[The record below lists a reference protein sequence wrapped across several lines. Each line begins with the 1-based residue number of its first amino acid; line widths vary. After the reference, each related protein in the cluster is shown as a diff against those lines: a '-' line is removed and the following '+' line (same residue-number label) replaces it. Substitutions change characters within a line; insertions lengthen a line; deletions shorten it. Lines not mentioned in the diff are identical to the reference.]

1 MSQIHSSMK
10 KILAL
15 LGFVLAVQMTAWAQ
29 GPSFNFSSGVINT
42 GEDICIKVTVKDF
55 TDITSLK
62 FPIRWD
68 STILEFK
75 EVRPTTVLPGLDLA
89 DFDVS
94 RSKSGLLFLNW
105 SPGPCSSENAITRND
120 FEVIFEVC
128 FKAIGKYGQATSIG
142 LTEDRNI
149 TDDLNPIVI
158 NRLFTTSSGNNCSP
172 IGYNPNSIVGDV
184 AIGVRPI
191 RLFATEAAGSTGDIV
206 FINVK
211 VSGFDKLTSCQFSMN
226 YDTSLLEFNSVL
238 PLEALANLSASSFG
252 RPNDTQG
259 NVNKGNLTVSW
270 SFIDPMGNG
279 TSLKDSTAIFQVFFK
294 IIGPC
299 GSNLAAIDFSDTPT
313 KREAI
318 NTVKEGEV
326 IPIIGATT
334 YVTIDPCDPPGLKLA
349 VDCGAPVRIN
359 EEVCVKI
366 TAPQGMTTINGLNFL
381 TEWNANTLQFTKIV
395 IPTGGKIPGF
405 GEAFFNKSNV
415 ANGVLGLNW
424 TAPTATTSATL
435 APGEEIFQVCFKAVG
450 LSGTLNPADSVLEAP
465 VQLNR
470 NTAVITQRG
479 SVLNLGLAPSNC
491 EVQIIQP
498 LGVRIVLSASDG
510 KPGDEICTD
519 VTVGNFKNV
528 IDLQFSLSWEPG
540 DIEFTGIKNLNTSA
554 LPGVNLGTHF
564 SLIGA
569 EGGLFSFD
577 YTSTNPLTLTDG
589 TVIFQVCYKIVG
601 QSPGELGQQDNCD
614 NNIEVGDFPLERQ
627 AILSTSN
634 GKNVGIT
641 GAPTNVCILN
651 PTGFFL
657 LMGETEGYLKD
668 TVCVDFKVENFEKIT
683 STQFKVNW
691 PTDLKFVSATA
702 ANGLSAIKLDT
713 RSADVGVITVDY
725 NDPSGKNLPDS
736 SVIFSVCFE
745 LIGKVNECYKID
757 ISNDPNPSVTTLDG
771 VGSVFPK
778 AGEVCI
784 KDTILIVDTLIT
796 VASCPGQRNGTIEV
810 KTQGGTGDIFYL
822 WEALDQNAG
831 TVPLQFAAKA
841 VNLPAGRVQLRTF
854 DSRKPNP
861 ILRIDTF
868 MIGENSVVPVANAGR
883 DTIRGC
889 VGALRLNASGSTG
902 TDIAYNWSAVT
913 GSITGTTDRT
923 FTIVDEPGIYVFTVF
938 DKKTGCAGR
947 DTVEVRNAPVPVSD
961 AGNDILLDCRGDTL
975 RLDGSKSTQGTTL
988 RYKWS
993 GPVGTTINPAEVGSL
1008 NPVATSPGFYTLE
1021 VRDTIS
1027 RCFAVD
1033 TVEVKS
1039 AQTRPNA
1046 NAGDDLLLGCNGE
1059 PVTLDASKSQSNTQ
1073 AVIYEWLDESNTILS
1088 QAIKFDVTKL
1098 GTYRLRIVDEANG
1111 CVDIDTILVKPSLD
1125 YPKVLGSKDI
1135 DISCKIDKP
1144 VLLTSVSN
1152 TPQFKAK
1159 WTSTNGGLFQT
1170 GTDTIL
1176 NAVVTAP
1183 GTYVLAVTNTA
1194 SNCVTMDTVVVKENK
1209 NTPTVDVSTGGTL
1222 TCTTPSLSLTATVGG
1237 SQNLSINWTKDG
1249 QAFAKD
1255 STKLRVIAGGTYRI
1269 QAVDTTSGCSAVDSA
1284 VIAQD
1289 AALPQV
1295 TIANLPKISCKA
1307 PNATLTAN
1315 ISPAT
1320 ANYKFEWKTTDGNI
1334 VSGATAI
1341 SSSVNRAGSY
1351 TIKVTNSTTGCIG
1364 EGLAQIT
1371 ADTSRPV
1378 ATAGADQALSCKSD
1392 TLSLNGTGSSTGTQY
1407 IYTWTAKN
1415 GGATPAPANALQAKI
1430 TQPGVYVLTVR
1441 DTANGC
1447 FRADSL
1453 NVTSDKAAPQA
1464 SIAQAP
1470 AITCK
1475 TPAVQ
1480 VSATGSQ
1487 GALFQV
1493 TWKGPNG
1500 QAVTP
1505 GANPL
1510 QISASVA
1517 GTYELT
1523 ILNTQNSCSTK
1534 ATTTIVDNTQKPT
1547 VQAVTPVPIACA
1559 GVKVSLNGAGSATG
1573 AGITYKWTVGTG
1585 NGTITPDN
1593 TLTPQV
1599 NAPGTYKLVVTN
1611 TENGCTSESMVTVS
1625 LDNSLPRASA
1635 GRDTST
1641 CNDEAPLIGNLPA
1654 GTTGQW
1660 TGPNGITIEMPSLS
1674 STMAIGLKPGTSRF
1688 TWSLSTA
1695 DCPNYSRDSL
1705 NIIRQDVPDAIE
1717 DRLDNFVATADK
1729 PTATINVVANDLK
1742 IPTNPGY
1749 VVTVAK
1755 DPSLGVIDAIN
1766 GGSIVYRGLPGR
1778 SGTDQFVYQVCN
1790 KVCIELCDT
1799 ARVKIQVKSDNTY
1812 QFSVPTGITPNGDG
1826 ANDEL
1831 RFEVLEV
1838 QPEQYKDNEIVIFN
1852 RWGDIVY
1859 RAKPYVNNWKGTNNA
1874 GQDLPTGT
1882 YYYILRLDISD
1893 GLIIKG
1899 DITIVK

>member
-1 MSQIHSSMK
+1 MDIMSQIHSSMK

-15 LGFVLAVQMTAWAQ
+15 LGFVLAVQMMAWAQ
-29 GPSFNFSSGVINT
+29 GPSVNFSSGVKNT
-42 GEDICIKVTVKDF
+42 GEEICIKVTVKDF
-55 TDITSLK
+55 TDITSVKL
-62 FPIRWD
+62 PIRWD

-75 EVRPTTVLPGLDLA
+75 EVRVTGVLPGLDVA
-89 DFDVS
+89 DFNAS
-94 RSKSGLLFLNW
+94 RAKSGLLFMNW
-105 SPGPCSSENAITRND
+105 SPGDCSEANSITVND
-120 FEVIFEVC
+120 FETIFEVC
-128 FKAIGKYGQATSIG
+128 FKVIGKYGQATSVG
-142 LTEDRNI
+142 P
-149 TDDLNPIVI
+149 TDDRDFTGDLDPII
-158 NRLFTTSSGNNCSP
+158 FRRYFGANNCSP
-172 IGYNPNSIVGDV
+172 IGYNPNSTVGDV
-184 AIGVRPI
+184 AVGVRPI
-191 RLFATEAAGSTGDIV
+191 RLFATEAAGNTGDIV

-226 YDTSLLEFNSVL
+226 YDTTLLKFSSVV
-238 PLEALANLSASSFG
+238 PLEALTNLSTSSFG
-252 RPNDTQG
+252 RPNDPLG
-259 NVNKGNLTVSW
+259 SIDEGNLTVSW
-270 SFIDPMGNG
+270 SYIDPLGNG
-279 TSLKDSTAIFQVFFK
+279 TTLKDSTAIFQVYFK

-299 GSNLAAIDFSDTPT
+299 GSDLAEVSFSDVPT

-326 IPIIGATT
+326 IPIIGAST
-334 YVTIDPCDPPGLKLA
+334 YITIDQCDPPGLKLA
-349 VDCGAPVRIN
+349 IDCGAPVQIN
-359 EEVCVKI
+359 QEVCVKV
-366 TAPQGMTTINGLNFL
+366 TAPQGTPNINSLNFL
-381 TEWNANTLQFTKIV
+381 TEWNANALQFV
-395 IPTGGKIPGF
+395 RVSIPTGNKVPGLVD
-405 GEAFFNKSNV
+405 ALFNKANV

-424 TAPTATTSATL
+424 AAAGNLSANVG
-435 APGEEIFQVCFKAVG
+435 AGEEVFSVCFKAIG
-450 LSGTLNPADSVLEAP
+450 LGGTSPGDSILEAP

-470 NTAVITQRG
+470 NTAVINERG
-479 SVLNLGLAPSNC
+479 SVLNKGLAPSNC
-491 EVQIIQP
+491 EVQIKQP
-498 LGVRIVLSASDG
+498 AGVRVVLTAGNG
-510 KPGDEICTD
+510 KPGDEICTN
-519 VTVGNFKNV
+519 VTVGNFQNV
-528 IDLQFSLSWEPG
+528 IDFQFSLSWEPA
-540 DIEFTGIKNLNTSA
+540 DIQFTQVKNLNTTR
-554 LPGVNLGTHF
+554 LPGLSFNTNF
-564 SLIGA
+564 DTAGA
-569 EGGLFSFD
+569 SGGA
-577 YTSTNPLTLTDG
+577 LTFNYETQTPVTAPEG
-589 TVIFQVCYKIVG
+589 TVIFQVCYKIIG
-601 QSPGELGQQDNCD
+601 PSPGELGTQDNCD
-614 NNIEVGDFPLERQ
+614 NNIEILDFPLESQ

-657 LMGETEGYLKD
+657 LMGENTGYIKD
-668 TVCVDFKVENFEKIT
+668 TVCVDFKVESFKKVT

-691 PTDLKFVSATA
+691 PTALKFVSAA
-702 ANGLSAIKLDT
+702 PANGLTGFTLDVASAN
-713 RSADVGVITVDY
+713 VGVMTVDY
-725 NDPSGKNLPDS
+725 SDPSGKDLADS
-736 SVIFSVCFE
+736 STIFTMCFE
-745 LIGKVNECYKID
+745 LIGGVNECHKID
-757 ISNDPNPSVTTLDG
+757 INNSPNPSVTTLDG

-796 VASCPGQRNGTIEV
+796 SVSCPGLSNGTIAV
-810 KTQGGTGDIFYL
+810 KAVTGTGVEGNFSYT
-822 WEALDQNAG
+822 WTVLDQTG
-831 TVPLQFAAKA
+831 PLQFTQKA
-841 VNLPAGRVQLRTF
+841 INLPTGRVQLRIF
-854 DSRKPNP
+854 SGLGADAIIRV
-861 ILRIDTF
+861 DTF
-868 MIGENSVVPVANAGR
+868 MIGENTVVPAANAGR
-883 DTIRGC
+883 DTTKGC
-889 VGALRLNASGSTG
+889 IGALRLNASGSTG
-902 TDIAYNWSAVT
+902 ADIVYNWAAVT

-923 FTIVDEPGIYVFTVF
+923 FTIVDEPGIYVFTVL

-947 DTVEVRNAPVPVSD
+947 DTVEVSNALTPLAD
-961 AGNDILLDCRGDTL
+961 AGNDVLLDCRGDTL

-988 RYKWS
+988 KYKWS
-993 GPVGTTINPAEVGSL
+993 GPVGTTIDPAEVSSL
-1008 NPVATSPGFYTLE
+1008 NPKATNPGFYTLE
-1021 VRDTIS
+1021 VRDSIT
-1027 RCFAVD
+1027 RCFSVD

-1039 AQTRPNA
+1039 AQTRPVA
-1046 NAGDDLLLGCNGE
+1046 NAGEDLLLGCKGE
-1059 PVTLDASKSQSNTQ
+1059 TVTLDASKSQNTVP
-1073 AVIYEWLDESNTILS
+1073 VIYEWLDESNTILS
-1088 QAIKFDVTKL
+1088 RGIKFDVTKQ
-1098 GTYRLRIVDEANG
+1098 GVYRLRIVDEANG
-1111 CVDIDTILVKPSLD
+1111 CLDIDTILVKPSPD
-1125 YPKVLGSKDI
+1125 FPKIIGSKDI
-1135 DISCKIDKP
+1135 DISCKTDKP
-1144 VLLTSVSN
+1144 VLTTSLSN

-1159 WTSTNGGLFQT
+1159 WTSTAGGKFEV

-1176 NAVVTAP
+1176 NAVVTAQ
-1183 GTYVLAVTNTA
+1183 GTYFLAVTNTA
-1194 SNCVTMDTVVVKENK
+1194 SGCVTNDTVVVKENK
-1209 NTPTVDVSTGGTL
+1209 TTPTVDVSAGGTL
-1222 TCTTPSLSLTATVGG
+1222 TCTAPSLSLTATVGG

-1255 STKLRVIAGGTYRI
+1255 STRLRITAGGTYRL
-1269 QAVDTTSGCSAVDSA
+1269 QAVDTLSGCSVIDSA

-1295 TIANLPKISCKA
+1295 TIANLPKISCKT
-1307 PNATLTAN
+1307 PNATLTATV
-1315 ISPAT
+1315 SPAT
-1320 ANYKFEWKTTDGNI
+1320 ANYRFEWTTTNGNI
-1334 VSGATAI
+1334 VSGGATV

-1351 TIKVTNSTTGCIG
+1351 SIKVTNSTTGCIG

-1371 ADTSRPV
+1371 ADTMRPV
-1378 ATAGADQALSCKSD
+1378 AQAGVDQALSCKTD
-1392 TLSLNGTGSSTGTQY
+1392 TLSLNGTGSSTGTKFT
-1407 IYTWTAKN
+1407 YTWTAKG

-1480 VSATGSQ
+1480 VTATGSQ

-1493 TWKGPNG
+1493 TWKGPDG

-1510 QISASVA
+1510 QISASKG

-1534 ATTTIVDNTQKPT
+1534 ATTTIADDSQKPV

-1573 AGITYKWTVGTG
+1573 AGITYKWTVGSG
-1585 NGTITPDN
+1585 NGAITPDN

-1611 TENGCTSESMVTVS
+1611 SNNGCTSESMVTVS
-1625 LDNSLPRASA
+1625 LDNSLARASA
-1635 GRDTST
+1635 GRDTTT

-1660 TGPNGITIEMPSLS
+1660 TGPTGITIEMPALS
-1674 STMAIGLKPGTSRF
+1674 STMAIGLEPGSNRF
-1688 TWSLSTA
+1688 IWSLSTA

-1705 NIIRQDVPDAIE
+1705 SIVRETAPIAAD

-1729 PTATINVVANDLK
+1729 PTAAINVVANDQK
-1742 IPTNPGY
+1742 ISGTAGF
-1749 VVTVAK
+1749 VVSVAK

-1766 GGSIVYRGLPGR
+1766 GGSVVYRGLPGR
-1778 SGTDQFVYQVCN
+1778 TGSDQFVYQVCN
-1790 KVCIELCDT
+1790 KICVDLCDT
-1799 ARVKIQVKSDNTY
+1799 ATVKIQVSSDNSY
-1812 QFSVPTGITPNGDG
+1812 QFAVPTGITPNGDG